1 MRSYMILMRLT
12 QEGPEW
18 SLTIDMPS
26 DLMAID
32 YCTRLMGTKA
42 LRDASFHMI
51 REDGTSIL
59 ELTVDP
65 ALGRARVC

>member
-1 MRSYMILMRLT
+1 
-12 QEGPEW
+12 
-18 SLTIDMPS
+18 
-26 DLMAID
+26 
-32 YCTRLMGTKA
+32 MGTKA

-59 ELTVDP
+59 ELTVDS